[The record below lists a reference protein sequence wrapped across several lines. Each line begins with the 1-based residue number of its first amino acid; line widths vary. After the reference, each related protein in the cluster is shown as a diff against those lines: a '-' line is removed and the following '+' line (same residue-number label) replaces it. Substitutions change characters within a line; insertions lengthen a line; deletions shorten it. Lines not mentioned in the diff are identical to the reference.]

1 MSATK
6 LVYEIARAGR
16 SAEVSVLLAAAGGE
30 LGEQRVIWR
39 DI

>member
-1 MSATK
+1 
-6 LVYEIARAGR
+6 VYDNLDDAQSEDHGLPEELI
-16 SAEVSVLLAAAGGE
+16 AAAGGE